1 MRVILIYNKK
11 TINQFYFIRKKCMK
25 LCHFIYS
32 NINLFKTT
40 ERYINKMKCAV
51 VSVSDKTNLNII
63 GDYLVNNQFI
73 IISSG
78 GTYRALTNLYPDYN
92 NIRKVEEVTGFP
104 EILGGRVKTLHPRIH
119 GGILA
124 SSSVTEHINEINEKD
139 ILKIDMVVVNL
150 YPFQNAVKQNSK
162 IENAIENIDIG
173 GHTLIRAA
181 AKNFRDVLVVSNP
194 SDYKY
199 ITESWLNDGLN
210 SEELRRVYANKAW
223 EHITEYDMA
232 ISHYFNPSITYRN
245 YRIQKKLK
253 YGCNPHQSRS
263 GIHTINGDNVP
274 FDILNGTPGYI
285 NILDAVNSW
294 QLVCELGS
302 TLNTV
307 AAASFKHTSPAGV
320 GVGTIIDSDNSTVAN
335 DLSTQLRRTYF
346 LNEETSYSPT
356 TIAYLRARNSDPMSS
371 FGDFIAIYGTV
382 DEELA
387 LLIKRE
393 VSDGIIALDYTED
406 AMSILKG
413 KKRGKYII
421 LKGTPITNEF
431 LQEYREMGGFCLSQT
446 PNCAVSTMNYLS
458 DIVTTTNTLSELDKI
473 NLVVANTSLKY
484 AQSNSVAYAYD
495 GQLVGLGAGQ
505 QSRVDCVKLAGRKTD
520 IWFLRSHPKVLS
532 LHSKFVPKTKRQT
545 KVNACIRYIEGDF
558 TPIEK
563 THWDQLFI
571 EPIEPLTEEEKR
583 DYLSTLQNVALASDA
598 FFPFRDNIDHCSKR
612 GVSCIVQPGGS
623 IADPQII
630 EACDEYN
637 ITMAFSGTRVFT
649 H

>member
-1 MRVILIYNKK
+1 
-11 TINQFYFIRKKCMK
+11 MK
-25 LCHFIYS
+25 S
-32 NINLFKTT
+32 V
-40 ERYINKMKCAV
+40 V
-51 VSVSDKTNLNII
+51 VSVSDKTDLNII
-63 GDYLVNNQFI
+63 GDYLVNNQFT

-78 GTYRALTNLYPDYN
+78 GTYRALKNLYPDYK
-92 NIRKVEEVTGFP
+92 NIRKVEELTGFP

-124 SSSVTEHINEINEKD
+124 SSSVPEHMNEIND
-139 ILKIDMVVVNL
+139 MNISKISMVVVNL

-181 AKNFRDVLVVSNP
+181 AKNFRDVLVVTNP
-194 SDYKY
+194 RDYKY
-199 ITESWLNDGLN
+199 ITECWLNDGLN
-210 SEELRRVYANKAW
+210 SEELRRIYANKAW

-232 ISHYFNPSITYRN
+232 ISHYFSPSITYRS
-245 YRIQKKLK
+245 YHLQRILK

-263 GIHTINGDNVP
+263 GIHTINDDDVP
-274 FDILNGTPGYI
+274 FDILNGTLGYI
-285 NILDAVNSW
+285 NMLDAINSW
-294 QLVCELGS
+294 QLVCELGT

-320 GVGTIIDSDNSTVAN
+320 GVGTIIDSENKTVTN
-335 DLSTQLRRTYF
+335 NLSTQLRRTYF

-393 VSDGIIALDYTED
+393 VSDGIVALDYTED
-406 AMSILKG
+406 AMNILKG

-421 LKGTPITNEF
+421 FKGTPITNGF
-431 LQEYREMGGFCLSQT
+431 IQEYREMGGFCLSQT
-446 PNCAVSTMNYLS
+446 PNRAVTSMNYLS
-458 DIVTTTNTLSELDKI
+458 NIVTTTNTLSKLDKI

-563 THWDQLFI
+563 TYWDQLFI

-598 FFPFRDNIDHCSKR
+598 FFPFRDGIDKAASS
-612 GVSCIVQPGGS
+612 GIAAIIQPGGS
-623 IADPQII
+623 IRDEEVVAAADENDI
-630 EACDEYN
+630 AMGF
-637 ITMAFSGTRVFT
+637 TSTRHFR